1 MNCLRPE
8 AASEGSFIKISC
20 AQEVSDSLAQMQF
33 IWKRPSSLC
42 LRGEKKKFYIFL
54 MLFWIL
60 FVSFS
65 LPRSPNCSLYMCAS
79 SSPPHQLCC
88 ILSGFPLPFVF
99 SFSPTSGPTD
109 PNVLVLISFPDWTHF
124 LSWPYFSWPSPS
136 FLYTC
141 PELFSCQTP
150 NRGAVLWKSL
160 KKAKH
165 WKIEKMVLLSAALF
179 WTHTACVGASEDCTR
194 SWVARTLKTFLSIK
208 GQMQNF
214 NKLV

>member
-33 IWKRPSSLC
+33 IWKRLSSLC
-42 LRGEKKKFYIFL
+42 LRGEKKKKFYIFL

-160 KKAKH
+160 YKSQTLEDRENGFVVCCIVLSSYSLCGCQWGLHQILGSTYPENIPEHKRTDAK
-165 WKIEKMVLLSAALF
+165 F
-179 WTHTACVGASEDCTR
+179 
-194 SWVARTLKTFLSIK
+194 
-208 GQMQNF
+208 Q
-214 NKLV
+214 

>member
-1 MNCLRPE
+1 MPE
-8 AASEGSFIKISC
+8 RE
-20 AQEVSDSLAQMQF
+20 
-33 IWKRPSSLC
+33 
-42 LRGEKKKFYIFL
+42 EKKKKRFYIFL

-65 LPRSPNCSLYMCAS
+65 LPRSPNYSLYMCVS
-79 SSPPHQLCC
+79 SSTPHHLCC

-99 SFSPTSGPTD
+99 SFSPTSGLTD
-109 PNVLVLISFPDWTHF
+109 PYVLVLISFPDWTHF

-150 NRGAVLWKSL
+150 NRGVVLWKSL

-165 WKIEKMVLLSAALF
+165 WKIEKMVLLFAALL
-179 WTHTACVGASEDCTR
+179 WIHTTCSDPGVGASEDCIR
-194 SWVARTLKTFLSIK
+194 PWVACTQKTFLSIK